1 MAIPIVPILVIAG
14 VAMFAGAAGK
24 KAGRKAAKR
33 QPGDV
38 IVHPDMLQE
47 GAQVYLPIGVPEPE
61 DEPVFG
67 AVCGPLEQREA
78 GVWSAYAQNGECLV
92 FWNQET
98 DAALTYYIQQA
109 FEQSGYSLE
118 DVCAPD
124 PGWEGDPFD
133 PAPEVTATWIPNPLQ
148 VELLKR
154 ALAQAYPQI
163 PSDMLP
169 PPETLGPGDPTLPDY
184 AQIVWVFAMSILLR
198 EICGYVPVS

>member
-1 MAIPIVPILVIAG
+1 MAIPILPILVIAG
-14 VAMFAGAAGK
+14 VVMFAGGAGK
-24 KAGRKAAKR
+24 KAGRRAATAQLAK
-33 QPGDV
+33 P
-38 IVHPDMLQE
+38 MLQV
-47 GAQVYLPIGVPEPE
+47 GSQIYVPLGVPDPQ

-67 AVCGPLEQREA
+67 AVCGPASQREA

-109 FEQSGYSLE
+109 FEQSGYALE

-124 PGWEGDPFD
+124 PGWEGDPF
-133 PAPEVTATWIPNPLQ
+133 APTPEASSTWIPNPLQ
-148 VELLKR
+148 IELLKK

-163 PSDMLP
+163 PSDLLP
-169 PPETLGPGDPTLPDY
+169 PPEARGPGDEAIPDY
-184 AQIVWVFAMSILLR
+184 GEVVWVFAMSILLR